1 MITAKKVAFHTLG
14 CKLNFS
20 ETSTVAR
27 QFVEEGY
34 QRTAFSDPADVY
46 VINTCS
52 VTENADKE
60 CRELVR
66 RVNRQNPEAFVCI
79 TGCYAQLRPAE
90 VASIPGVDLVA
101 GSSEKFNLLP
111 LIGKLQKKAI
121 AEIHSCEAADN
132 AGFIEAFSGT
142 DRTRTFLK
150 VQDGCDFPCTYCTIP
165 KARGRSRSDTIKGI
179 LQKVETIVSSGCKEI
194 VLTGVNVGDFGKM
207 AGSERK
213 ETFEELIGALNESGH
228 DIRFRISS
236 IEPNL
241 LSPEMIE
248 MVAASK
254 VFMPHFH
261 IPLQSGSNRI
271 LGAMRR
277 RYRRE
282 LYADRIAYIRSLMPD
297 AGIGA
302 DVIVGFP
309 GETDED
315 FAETHAFIKDLPL
328 SYLHVF
334 TFSARPGTPAF
345 DLPDQVSQEV
355 KQNRNKQ
362 LRLLGASKS
371 LAFANKY
378 NGSDFPVLFE
388 TEEKDGFLFG
398 YSPNYLRV
406 KLPYSAAFVNTIQL
420 VKLVGVDRHGH
431 TICKTTEVNT
441 INNNSCQKTNTLFQK
456 EQVA

>member
-1 MITAKKVAFHTLG
+1 
-14 CKLNFS
+14 
-20 ETSTVAR
+20 
-27 QFVEEGY
+27 
-34 QRTAFSDPADVY
+34 
-46 VINTCS
+46 
-52 VTENADKE
+52 
-60 CRELVR
+60 
-66 RVNRQNPEAFVCI
+66 
-79 TGCYAQLRPAE
+79 
-90 VASIPGVDLVA
+90 
-101 GSSEKFNLLP
+101 
-111 LIGKLQKKAI
+111 
-121 AEIHSCEAADN
+121 
-132 AGFIEAFSGT
+132 
-142 DRTRTFLK
+142 
-150 VQDGCDFPCTYCTIP
+150 
-165 KARGRSRSDTIKGI
+165 
-179 LQKVETIVSSGCKEI
+179 
-194 VLTGVNVGDFGKM
+194 
-207 AGSERK
+207 
-213 ETFEELIGALNESGH
+213 
-228 DIRFRISS
+228 
-236 IEPNL
+236 
-241 LSPEMIE
+241 
-248 MVAASK
+248 
-254 VFMPHFH
+254 
-261 IPLQSGSNRI
+261 
-271 LGAMRR
+271 
-277 RYRRE
+277 
-282 LYADRIAYIRSLMPD
+282 MPD

-345 DLPDQVSQEV
+345 DLPDQLSQEV